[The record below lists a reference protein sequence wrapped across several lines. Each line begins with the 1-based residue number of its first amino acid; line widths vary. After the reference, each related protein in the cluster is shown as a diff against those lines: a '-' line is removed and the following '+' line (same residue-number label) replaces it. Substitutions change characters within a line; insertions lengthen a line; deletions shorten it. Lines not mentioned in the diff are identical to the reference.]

1 MYIFQMEENADG
13 IRHSFSFEE
22 RVTVVTLSVSLGSE
36 LNDCEQH
43 QVCVC

>member
-13 IRHSFSFEE
+13 IRHSSFEE